1 MRICAISLPE
11 LRIEL
16 VRHEMEQARRKKQR
30 EEHLPSSGPSLN
42 QEQQALPLD
51 FDEDD
56 DREGQDEVEP
66 PPPPIAVVVAPAP
79 MTETKLLGNTRLSV
93 VSREARALGVLP
105 GHTIAQARARAG
117 DLAVRV
123 VRPEAVRDVLARIA
137 EVGLA
142 FGATVSFDMTGSDVL
157 LAAATSKKRGGR
169 AAGAGALPEPQAG
182 GSGQYGDV
190 VWIDITGCAHLH
202 APAPGAHEPRPSLF
216 DGETILAS
224 RLAGVIASLGH
235 TCSVAIADGPRIAAM
250 LARAS
255 AETAARAAVMRGSRS
270 KPGLLLLEPTVVK
283 PGENAAAIASLP
295 VSMLPIPS
303 EDVRW
308 LTKIGVRTIQELRQL
323 PREGLGTRLGARAR
337 EVISLAYGEDRA
349 PLTSYVPPEVPVEEA
364 QLEYG
369 IEGTQAL
376 TFVAKTL
383 TDRLAA
389 RLQGRAVAAARVE
402 LELKLDAAMLRDREH
417 DRTPARRRDVEGPP
431 SAPMRSVTMGTSA
444 RFPNPPAATMGTS
457 ARFPNPPAVT
467 MGTSARSATVLVAL
481 DLPVPLSLA
490 SDLLAALRP
499 KIERLV
505 LEAPV
510 LSASLRAPVLVQ
522 KRAAALSLFE
532 PQPKAERALPR
543 LVAELVSDLGS
554 HAVSKLVLGDSWV
567 PEERSRL
574 VPFHHPDVRARAS
587 ASEITQREKKQTRF
601 LLSSVPEP
609 TRLLVEPRPVTREN
623 VRVTRHLTRV
633 EALEWWKS
641 IPSAEEP
648 SARRR
653 PVDYVEAWI
662 DDGAAWVEIDRAT
675 GAMRV
680 LGLFD

>member
-16 VRHEMEQARRKKQR
+16 VRHEMEQARRKKQS
-30 EEHLPSSGPSLN
+30 EEQLASSGPSLN

-51 FDEDD
+51 FEDD
-56 DREGQDEVEP
+56 DREVQEEVEP
-66 PPPPIAVVVAPAP
+66 PPPPIAVVVAPPP

-157 LAAATSKKRGGR
+157 LAAAATKKRGR
-169 AAGAGALPEPQAG
+169 TAAASALPEPQAC

-202 APAPGAHEPRPSLF
+202 APAPAHEHGSPRPSLF

-270 KPGLLLLEPTVVK
+270 KPSLLLLEPTVVK

-295 VSMLPIPS
+295 VSMLPIPP

-402 LELKLDAAMLRDREH
+402 LELKLDAAMLRDREQ
-417 DRTPARRRDVEGPP
+417 DRA
-431 SAPMRSVTMGTSA
+431 
-444 RFPNPPAATMGTS
+444 NPPAVTMGTS

-467 MGTSARSATVLVAL
+467 ARSATVLVAL

-490 SDLLAALRP
+490 GDLLAALRP
-499 KIERLV
+499 KIERLI

-574 VPFHHPDVRARAS
+574 VPFHHAPDVRTRAS
-587 ASEITQREKKQTRF
+587 SSELTQKEKKQKRF

-609 TRLLVEPRPVTREN
+609 TRLLVEPRPVAREN